1 MSSNAGVT
9 PSEEVGRRPTTAD
22 LAVGQRL
29 RLLRQKRERSLQ
41 ELATST
47 GLSIGLI
54 SQIERGLSS
63 PSVKNLVA
71 LGEALGVG
79 ISWFFDE
86 SAPIDE
92 PDASFVVRKEAR
104 RTLSM
109 EGNVQKEL
117 LTPVPER
124 PLQLYMIV
132 VEPGG
137 STGDGLYAHSGESAG
152 MVLSGRLE
160 LWIEKRHFLLREG
173 DSFSIPANAKRRFS
187 NPDTRRPTQLLWA
200 VGRPATTAL
209 EHQA

>member
-1 MSSNAGVT
+1 MT
-9 PSEEVGRRPTTAD
+9 DLTVGR
-22 LAVGQRL
+22 RL
-29 RLLRQKRERSLQ
+29 RLLRQQRGCSLQ

-86 SAPIDE
+86 SVPIDDL
-92 PDASFVVRKEAR
+92 DAAFVVRREAR
-104 RTLSM
+104 RALSM
-109 EGNVQKEL
+109 EGDVQKEL

-137 STGDGLYAHSGESAG
+137 STGKGLYAHSGESAG
-152 MVLSGRLE
+152 MVLSGRLA
-160 LWIEKRHFLLREG
+160 LWIDKRHFLLREG
-173 DSFSIPANAKRRFS
+173 DSFSVPANAKRRFA
-187 NPDTRRPTQLLWA
+187 NPDPHRPTQLLWA
-200 VGRPATTAL
+200 VGRPATAVL
-209 EHQA
+209 GHEA

>member
-1 MSSNAGVT
+1 MPRSGALAKRIIDIRANSVT
-9 PSEEVGRRPTTAD
+9 DFTVGR
-22 LAVGQRL
+22 RL
-29 RLLRQKRERSLQ
+29 RLLRHKHERSLQ

-92 PDASFVVRKEAR
+92 LDASFVVRKEAR
-104 RTLSM
+104 RILSM
-109 EGNVQKEL
+109 EGDVQKEL

-137 STGDGLYAHSGESAG
+137 STGEGLYAHSGESAAI
-152 MVLSGRLE
+152 VLSGRLE
-160 LWIEKRHFLLREG
+160 LWVEKRHFLLCEG
-173 DSFSIPANAKRRFS
+173 DSFSVPANAKRRFS
-187 NPDTRRPTQLLWA
+187 NPDSRRPTRLLWA
-200 VGRPATTAL
+200 VGRPATAAL
-209 EHQA
+209 AHEA

>member
-1 MSSNAGVT
+1 MPAAGALAKRSADARNRSVT
-9 PSEEVGRRPTTAD
+9 DLTVGR
-22 LAVGQRL
+22 RL
-29 RLLRQKRERSLQ
+29 RLLRQKRGRSLQ
-41 ELATST
+41 ELASDT

-79 ISWFFDE
+79 VAWFFDE
-86 SAPIDE
+86 TALVDD
-92 PDASFVVRKEAR
+92 PDAFVVRRDAR
-104 RTLSM
+104 RLLAM
-109 EGNVQKEL
+109 GEGEIRKEL

-137 STGDGLYAHSGESAG
+137 STGAGLYSHSGESAG
-152 MVLSGRLE
+152 MVLAGRLA

-173 DSFSIPANAKRRFS
+173 DSFSVPANAKRRFS
-187 NPDTRRPTQLLWA
+187 NPDPRRATHLLWA
-200 VGRPATTAL
+200 VGRPATVAAL
-209 EHQA
+209 

>member
-1 MSSNAGVT
+1 MPRSGVLAKRSAEARGSVT
-9 PSEEVGRRPTTAD
+9 DLTVGR
-22 LAVGQRL
+22 RL

-41 ELATST
+41 DLATGT

-79 ISWFFDE
+79 VSWFFDE
-86 SAPIDE
+86 NLPIDD

-104 RTLSM
+104 RALSM
-109 EGNVQKEL
+109 EGDVQKEL

-137 STGDGLYAHSGESAG
+137 STGEGLYAHSGESAG
-152 MVLSGRLE
+152 VVLSGRLA
-160 LWIEKRHFLLREG
+160 LWIEKGHFLLREG
-173 DSFSIPANAKRRFS
+173 DSFSVPANARRRFA
-187 NPDTRRPTQLLWA
+187 NPDSRRPTQLLWA
-200 VGRPATTAL
+200 VGRPATAAL
-209 EHQA
+209 EHEA